1 MVAVEPSYEEDD
13 RFVKTATIVQQ
24 PPGPQH
30 DEATPT
36 RDVPYV
42 HTENTTI
49 MYEKEDPNMDMND
62 DPGTLVSAQT
72 LTSES
77 HTTTTTTHIT
87 RVRMMKV
94 IEE

>member
-1 MVAVEPSYEEDD
+1 MVAAEPSYVDD
-13 RFVKTATIVQQ
+13 DNPFVKTATIVQQ
-24 PPGPQH
+24 PGP
-30 DEATPT
+30 DDDATPT

-42 HTENTTI
+42 QTENTTI
-49 MYEKEDPNMDMND
+49 MYEKENPDVND

-87 RVRMMKV
+87 RVRSPL
-94 IEE
+94 